1 MRERNLTKR
10 SFRSVKIV
18 ASVTDGEQV
27 SPVLSWGMQSCSHPG
42 LALIPGLLSAPGSP
56 AQSEYGAHGL
66 FRNGLFRMASSEMKA
81 CAGHG
86 RTRGRHHLRK
96 RLAWRHPLHDNSDR
110 RLTTR
115 STQSV
120 RARAAARLKSFRAQR
135 PLTLPPLKSAA
146 RLTRWSGPLRTSGAR
161 RWDPFTW
168 ALLAMKSC

>member
-86 RTRGRHHLRK
+86 RTRGRHYSRR

-115 STQSV
+115 SIQRRCASQEPL
-120 RARAAARLKSFRAQR
+120 RAATSDATAPDECRM
-135 PLTLPPLKSAA
+135 SAA